1 LSRRGV
7 TPGVTLP
14 GSVTPGVTP
23 LRDRLRLVP
32 GQAGPGAAEGSL
44 DAPQPL
50 TIAEIAREMQARGYD
65 IEASLIRTHKKR
77 RESTGFPMGIGEG
90 RDERFF
96 LPQLIAFYEQRGI
109 EKREEIAAEA
119 EQGDAV

>member
-1 LSRRGV
+1 M
-7 TPGVTLP
+7 
-14 GSVTPGVTP
+14 TP

-50 TIAEIAREMQARGYD
+50 PIAEIAREMQARGYD

-90 RDERFF
+90 RD
-96 LPQLIAFYEQRGI
+96 
-109 EKREEIAAEA
+109 
-119 EQGDAV
+119 